1 MAHELESHLVLFD
14 LSGSSGIIDVKVDG
28 SLIDEEWSFQMLSW
42 SSFSKMDL
50 KFHLLLKLP
59 LKEFEL

>member
-1 MAHELESHLVLFD
+1 MTHELEFHLVLFD

>member
-1 MAHELESHLVLFD
+1 MTHELESHLVLFD

-50 KFHLLLKLP
+50 KFHLLLKLS

>member
-1 MAHELESHLVLFD
+1 MTHELESHLVLFD

>member
-1 MAHELESHLVLFD
+1 MTHELESHLVLFD

-42 SSFSKMDL
+42 SSFSKMDP